1 MDKKV
6 KQIKS
11 GFVNAM
17 HFFIAVLVIVI
28 VIAAIMITVYIPS
41 VTSVLEEHVQGEV
54 CNAAISNAAAT
65 EAYFSGNAEKLKGFS
80 ARFNGVDLNS
90 EDSIRNACI
99 EIAAASGFRHV
110 GLATVNGVTISSTG
124 LTENTSH
131 RAFVKEGFAGKPTH
145 YANVNCDFDGAL
157 SDMYSV
163 PVRDREGN
171 IIGVLTGDSTPFS
184 FAEVKMLGIDGDNT
198 CFFIFDKNGS
208 VVYTCAGNKADIEL
222 GDNIITRIDDEN
234 TANEIGYFLNN
245 TLDDMYKPIKIDGV
259 EYLSCFVD
267 MPESQWN
274 FAAIIPSQDV
284 YSSFGSMITFT
295 VLAIVLMV
303 LLMAAS
309 VIAVTVKISS
319 VSSQLQVMLND
330 ALTAYY
336 TDELTG
342 HGNVAVFR
350 EKYPVSMKDTATG
363 HAMISLDVDG
373 FKAVN
378 DLFGYEGGNDVIKK
392 LSDIIERNIGKNDYF
407 TRKGG
412 DLFYIMKEFSDK
424 SEIDDFANRIISD
437 AEYQVQDIKLNLSI
451 GIYIIDSPNIN
462 SRVAADRADIARDT
476 VKNTKQSC
484 FAFFDAS
491 MLEQLRREKRIEDI
505 MEDSLALGEFV
516 VYLQPKYALGE
527 SNDVVGAEA
536 LVRWLHDGKLIPP
549 GDFIPVFEKN
559 GFVTRIDY
567 YMFEEVCKLQKKY
580 ISMGIKPKI
589 ISVNMSRVHINKT
602 HFVADLADIC
612 DKYGV
617 STKYLEIEITESAAY
632 ENPIKLY
639 EIFKEIKSYGFH
651 VSIDDF
657 GSGYSS
663 LNMLKDLPVDVLKID
678 RSFLTKN
685 ADEHENAS
693 LIIGCV
699 VSLASSLSIHT
710 ICEGIETKEQ
720 AVLLTKLGC
729 NMAQGF
735 FFARP
740 MPVPEFEK
748 LAYGISA

>member
-11 GFVNAM
+11 GFTNAM

-65 EAYFSGNAEKLKGFS
+65 EAYFNGNAEKLKGFS
-80 ARFNGVDLNS
+80 ARFNGVDMNS

-145 YANVNCDFDGAL
+145 YANVSCDFDNKL

-184 FAEVKMLGIDGDNT
+184 FTEAKMLGIDGDT
-198 CFFIFDKNGS
+198 DCFFIFDKNGS
-208 VVYTCAGNKADIEL
+208 VVYTSAGNKADIEL

-234 TANEIGYFLNN
+234 TANEIGYFLNS
-245 TLDDMYKPIKIDGV
+245 TLNDMYKPIKIGGV

-350 EKYPVSMKDTATG
+350 EKYPVSMKNTAAG
-363 HAMISLDVDG
+363 HAMISVDVDG

-378 DLFGYEGGNDVIKK
+378 DLFGYEGGNDVIRK
-392 LSDIIERNIGKNDYF
+392 LADIIKRNIGKNDYF
-407 TRKGG
+407 ARKGG

-424 SEIDDFANRIISD
+424 SEIDDLANRIISD
-437 AEYQVQDIKLNLSI
+437 AEYQVPDIKLNLSI
-451 GIYIIDSPNIN
+451 GIYIIENPNIN
-462 SRVAADRADIARDT
+462 SRVAADRADMARDT
-476 VKNTKQSC
+476 VKNTKQSR

-505 MEDSLALGEFV
+505 MEDSLALGEFI

-527 SNDVVGAEA
+527 SNEVVGAEA

>member
-1 MDKKV
+1 M
-6 KQIKS
+6 
-11 GFVNAM
+11 N
-17 HFFIAVLVIVI
+17 FFIAVLVIVI

-65 EAYFSGNAEKLKGFS
+65 EAYFNGNAEKLKGFS
-80 ARFNGVDLNS
+80 ARFNGVDMNS

-110 GLATVNGVTISSTG
+110 GLTTVNGVTISSTG

-131 RAFVKEGFAGKPTH
+131 RSFVKEGLAGKPTQ
-145 YANVNCDFDGAL
+145 YANVNCDFDGTL

-163 PVRDREGN
+163 PVSDREGN

-184 FAEVKMLGIDGDNT
+184 FTEAKMLGIDGDT
-198 CFFIFDKNGS
+198 DCFFIFDKNGS
-208 VVYTCAGNKADIEL
+208 VVYTSAGNKADIEL
-222 GDNIITRIDDEN
+222 GDNIITRIDDKN
-234 TANEIGYFLNN
+234 TANEIGYFLNS

-267 MPESQWN
+267 MPESQWK

-350 EKYPVSMKDTATG
+350 EKYLVSMKNTAAG
-363 HAMISLDVDG
+363 HAMISVDVDG

-378 DLFGYEGGNDVIKK
+378 DLFGYEGGNDVIRK
-392 LSDIIERNIGKNDYF
+392 LADIIKRNIGKNDYF
-407 TRKGG
+407 ARKGG

-424 SEIDDFANRIISD
+424 SEIDDLANRIMSD
-437 AEYQVQDIKLNLSI
+437 AEYQVPDIKLNLSI
-451 GIYIIDSPNIN
+451 GIYIIENPNIN
-462 SRVAADRADIARDT
+462 SRVAADRADMARDT
-476 VKNTKQSC
+476 VKNTKQSR

-505 MEDSLALGEFV
+505 MEDSLALGEFI

-527 SNDVVGAEA
+527 SNEVVGAEA